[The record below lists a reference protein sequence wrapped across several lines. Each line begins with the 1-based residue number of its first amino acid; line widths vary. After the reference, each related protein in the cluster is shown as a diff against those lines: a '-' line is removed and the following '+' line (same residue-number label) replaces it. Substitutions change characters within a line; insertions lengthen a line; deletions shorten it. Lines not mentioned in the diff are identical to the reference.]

1 MEREVREIYKFR
13 KDKLAKRERYPQ
25 EGQVLEYFD
34 KGRMPRGELPDGLK
48 KLEFWTNENR
58 RVLEFYPGARIDG
71 LVRREDRFGS
81 KTIENFQFHDERLS
95 RRTIKYVLT
104 KDMTSRFGQ
113 SWVPDNSCTEIHKVK
128 EIYER
133 NQNIEA
139 DKDIHQLKYFVASG
153 QVGRIE
159 VDYQYT
165 QCRITHSR
173 RVYNKD
179 GLIQDE
185 LVQVDP
191 YAKPPKIAQTLD
203 DLRELQ
209 LRFGATNQNIREMDR
224 NITELMKHRSIEE
237 EPNRIDVVI
246 HVYDA
251 SRAKG
256 DEDIKEEAQEEEEE
270 EFDPL
275 KAFLP
280 ANYSYDEQG
289 PLRKEDAERVKSDCL
304 KNLKQRLVERKEII
318 ENRLLEQQNELDRNK
333 TTYARTKDQLEPQAI
348 EKHEMEEKEALF
360 KINILQMR
368 LEKHNEDAF
377 GKLNDLYGKLKLDKR
392 LELLYS

>member
-1 MEREVREIYKFR
+1 V
-13 KDKLAKRERYPQ
+13 
-25 EGQVLEYFD
+25 VEYFD
-34 KGRMPRGELPDGLK
+34 KGRMPRGETPDGLR

-58 RVLEFYPGARIDG
+58 RLLEFYPGARIDG

-81 KTIENFQFHDERLS
+81 KTIENFQYHDERLS
-95 RRTIKYVLT
+95 RRTIQYSITAGRDV
-104 KDMTSRFGQ
+104 TSRFGQ
-113 SWVPDNSCTEIHKVK
+113 SWVPDNQCTEIHKVK

-133 NQNIEA
+133 NQNVEA
-139 DKDIHQLKYFVASG
+139 DDDIHQLKYFVGATGGHSSG

-179 GLIQDE
+179 GLIDDE
-185 LVQVDP
+185 LVMVDP
-191 YAKPPKIAQTLD
+191 YAQKPKWAQTQD
-203 DLRELQ
+203 DLKELQ
-209 LRFGATNQNIREMDR
+209 ARFQVTNQSIREMDR
-224 NITELMKHRSIEE
+224 NITELMKYRSIEE
-237 EPNRIDVVI
+237 EPNRIEVVT

-256 DEDIKEEAQEEEEE
+256 DDDVKEEAQEEEEE

-280 ANYSYDEQG
+280 ANYSAAEHG
-289 PLRKEDAERVKSDCL
+289 PLGQKDAERVKKDCL
-304 KNLKQRLVERKEII
+304 SNLKQRLVERKEII
-318 ENRLLEQQNELDRNK
+318 ENRLLEQQNELDRTK
-333 TTYARTKDQLEPQAI
+333 QTFARTKDQLDPAAI
-348 EKHEMEEKEALF
+348 ENHETAEKDMLF

-377 GKLNDLYGKLKLDKR
+377 GKLNDLYGRLKTDER
-392 LELLYS
+392 LALLYQ